1 MINTQDLIWQSL
13 DQARHVPDAVM
24 HWLDDDQSLTAKLK
38 RKFDDFAVNV
48 LLQTQLEPHQN
59 ETALLNFKG
68 DSIIRE
74 VELLGND
81 QVMVFAR
88 SVIPITNDTKDLLLI
103 GSKPLGEVLFND
115 PAITRGPLQITH
127 IGSTWGR
134 RSTFTI
140 GTTKLLVNEFFLR
153 CLYAP

>member
-13 DQARHVPDAVM
+13 DQAHDVPDTVM
-24 HWLDDDQSLTAKLK
+24 HWLDDSRSLTTKLK
-38 RKFDDFAVNV
+38 TKFDDFAVNV
-48 LLQTQLEPHQN
+48 VSQTQLNPHQN
-59 ETALLNFKG
+59 ETAVLGFEG

-74 VELLGND
+74 VELLGSN

-88 SVIPITNDTKDLLLI
+88 SVIPVTNDTKDLLNI

-115 PAITRGPLQITH
+115 PTITRGQLQITH
-127 IGSTWGR
+127 TGSTWGR

-140 GTTKLLVNEFFLR
+140 GTTKLLVSEFFLEV
-153 CLYAP
+153 LYA

>member
-1 MINTQDLIWQSL
+1 MINTQDLIWQSSK
-13 DQARHVPDAVM
+13 QAHDVPNAVM
-24 HWLDDDQSLTAKLK
+24 YWLDDDQSLTAKLK

-59 ETALLNFKG
+59 EAAILDFTG

-74 VELLGND
+74 VELLGNT

-88 SVIPITNDTKDLLLI
+88 SVIPITNDTKDLLSI

-115 PAITRGPLQITH
+115 PTIIRGPLQITH
-127 IGSTWGR
+127 TGSTWGR

-140 GTTKLLVNEFFLR
+140 GTTKLLVSEFFLE
-153 CLYAP
+153 CLYA